1 MEKNQNELTFRVS
14 TGLKNIIGRDL
25 ISDKYIAIF
34 ELVKNSYDAGAKKV
48 NVTFEHNDAGFYQIV
63 ISDDGSGMSYDDIDK
78 KWLFVAYSEK
88 KPQNHMRK
96 SYRDEIKREA
106 AGAKG
111 VGRFS
116 CDRLGASLTMI
127 SKTISDTVA
136 NRIDVDWNKFEIDD
150 SQEFIEVPVL
160 YSTEHS
166 LPSSFNNGTTLIV
179 GDLRETWSRE
189 DLLKLKRS
197 LMKLISPDADMG
209 ELPFDIELIVPYE
222 RENDSKILKKPEINP
237 DRDIVNGIIHNDI
250 FEKLNIKTTCIEVSI
265 SQDGKEISSKLTDRG
280 EYIFHIIEKNR
291 DYPFLKDIN
300 IVVYYLNRSAKLNFT
315 RQMGGVTPKDYGSIF
330 IYKNGFRI
338 NPYGEP
344 GEDFFNID
352 QRKAQ
357 GWRRFLGTR
366 ELMGRISIKGE
377 NDQFSET
384 TSRAHGFIKTPAV
397 EMLEKLFLDRVIK
410 VLEKYVVNMINWGEP
425 LKSAPDHT
433 IMPNEIGEQVIT
445 QLMSKPNPNDIISID
460 YNKDILTGHQQE
472 LDQDTIAGAIKKLG
486 SIAEQTKNANL
497 VDLAQSLKKRTEY
510 LANENQQLE
519 AENAT
524 QAYDLEKA
532 KRENEARQRQVY
544 FLQGTKNQNVT
555 NLINGFHSVYTL
567 TDATKGYIEFLKNQL
582 LSVEI
587 ENKDF
592 IFSIL
597 GQIYQSNEKAH
608 KISELAING
617 NQSLKLSGDN
627 SIYDYITQYLST
639 DFVNKSISIDIQEG
653 AEPYN
658 CRFDTASVAVIID
671 NIVSNSIK
679 AGATFL
685 RVEFNE
691 VGKFVEIDF
700 IDNGIG
706 IETFI
711 SPEKGTDIES
721 LFEWGFSS
729 NSSKKGFGIGL
740 YHIKQLVTEMK
751 GTVGVDDSYQDGF
764 KLVVKLRK

>member
-706 IETFI
+706 IE
-711 SPEKGTDIES
+711 KGTDIES